1 MRQVTLEDSDIT
13 TPNISFPMLREIT
26 DFLVVF
32 KAKRLKSLG
41 GVFPNLSVIRGNQLQ
56 SVSDVLPTL
65 ILLKLRW

>member
-1 MRQVTLEDSDIT
+1 MSSVANVDSENSVTKVLLPTGMRQVTVEDGDIM

-41 GVFPNLSVIRGNQLQ
+41 GVFPNLSV
-56 SVSDVLPTL
+56 T
-65 ILLKLRW
+65 

>member
-1 MRQVTLEDSDIT
+1 MRQVTVKDKDIV

-32 KAKRLKSLG
+32 KAKRLKSLS

-56 SVSDVLPTL
+56 SVSTKRQLF
-65 ILLKLRW
+65 